1 MRPFSRSFFAAFKE
15 STPPVV
21 FEEEWILTAEE
32 IFQEEVYKIAM
43 KYSAG
48 AVQTESLLMSTEA
61 VL

>member
-1 MRPFSRSFFAAFKE
+1 MCPFSGSFFAAFKE
-15 STPPVV
+15 STLLV
-21 FEEEWILTAEE
+21 FDEEWILTAEE
-32 IFQEEVYKIAM
+32 IFQEVYKTAM

>member
-1 MRPFSRSFFAAFKE
+1 MASILSQFCRWDNESASRKK
-15 STPPVV
+15 VQV
-21 FEEEWILTAEE
+21 MVLTAEE
-32 IFQEEVYKIAM
+32 IFQEEVYEIAM